1 MTVPRVPP
9 TRHKKALTL
18 AALRSALA
26 NAEDLCRRE
35 GTKLTPARRRVLEI
49 LAEEGRPLGAYDMI
63 EKIAVATGKHPAP
76 ISIYRALDFLL
87 ENGLVHRLASRNAF
101 LACAHGHKHEEPV
114 VFLICEAC
122 GLVTEATSKPLHREI
137 AALGSESGFVPHS
150 QILEITGVC
159 RSCGE
164 KAAPA

>member
-1 MTVPRVPP
+1 M
-9 TRHKKALTL
+9 
-18 AALRSALA
+18 
-26 NAEDLCRRE
+26 
-35 GTKLTPARRRVLEI
+35 EI
-49 LAEEGRPLGAYDMI
+49 LAEEGRPLGAYDII

-122 GLVTEATSKPLHREI
+122 ASVTEATSKALHREI
-137 AALGSESGFVPHS
+137 AVLGTQSGFAPHS
-150 QILEITGVC
+150 QVLEITGLC
-159 RSCGE
+159 RFCGAKE
-164 KAAPA
+164 TAVG